1 VLIKRD
7 AGITGL
13 TVVLRILNGDDL
25 DESVDFNDGVFKT
38 AGHTTPTLA
47 CPAIDATNDPGLY
60 GLSGGFNL
68 TSITIP
74 AGVNTL
80 RFHYTITAGGE
91 VGDSYDVIELDDRLV
106 DLVWDEINR
115 GADHNIKDSTGKQQ
129 RQASGGVDTG
139 DVVAAGASTVT
150 LAAGESAIDDFYTHR
165 HIAIVDGLGAG
176 QLRVIDSY
184 VGATKVATV
193 SRPWD
198 TVPDATSDYLL
209 LLSSESTLTPLERTT
224 LRGVFDA
231 THGAGSW
238 LTATGFA
245 VAGDAMALTPAERT
259 TLAGVIDAALVVAN
273 PKPWTTG
280 AGASPAVVAA
290 AVWDEILTGAAHN
303 IVNSAGR
310 RLRQL
315 SEALVVIDDSVVDVT
330 PAAGNFD
337 TGLTAVDDFYNDAV
351 LVFIS
356 GALAGQSKPISDYAQ
371 ANGNMTF
378 DEPFTSAPANG
389 DTFLILTGH
398 VHPISQIEAAV
409 QDALTAQGYTVARA
423 PNLDNLDAAISSVV
437 TAIGALNDITA
448 QDVWDVDLT
457 ATYTDAQYD
466 LAGEAVKFLRQ
477 LGTNRNEIDFVLQT
491 MKLWDDAAAS
501 VIGSWALTDG
511 GGGVIAVL
519 PGAPARRGVF
529 T

>member
-1 VLIKRD
+1 MSFIKADRNQTNVPADVLIKRD

-38 AGHTTPTLA
+38 AGHTTPTTA

-60 GLSGGFNL
+60 GLSGGFDL

-193 SRPWD
+193 AHAAR
-198 TVPDATSDYLL
+198 AHH
-209 LLSSESTLTPLERTT
+209 TPRR
-224 LRGVFDA
+224 LRRYAWCRLVADGHRLRCCRGC
-231 THGAGSW
+231 HGAHSRCGRRH
-238 LTATGFA
+238 LGRAPVGAHHARHVRLLPGRRRLGHHGHRRLDQRRARADPQRARCGRHQDRGDGRA
-245 VAGDAMALTPAERT
+245 VAG
-259 TLAGVIDAALVVAN
+259 
-273 PKPWTTG
+273 
-280 AGASPAVVAA
+280 
-290 AVWDEILTGAAHN
+290 H
-303 IVNSAGR
+303 AGR
-310 RLRQL
+310 
-315 SEALVVIDDSVVDVT
+315 
-330 PAAGNFD
+330 
-337 TGLTAVDDFYNDAV
+337 GLQHCDR
-351 LVFIS
+351 
-356 GALAGQSKPISDYAQ
+356 
-371 ANGNMTF
+371 
-378 DEPFTSAPANG
+378 FT
-389 DTFLILTGH
+389 
-398 VHPISQIEAAV
+398 
-409 QDALTAQGYTVARA
+409 
-423 PNLDNLDAAISSVV
+423 
-437 TAIGALNDITA
+437 
-448 QDVWDVDLT
+448 
-457 ATYTDAQYD
+457 
-466 LAGEAVKFLRQ
+466 
-477 LGTNRNEIDFVLQT
+477 
-491 MKLWDDAAAS
+491 
-501 VIGSWALTDG
+501 
-511 GGGVIAVL
+511 
-519 PGAPARRGVF
+519 
-529 T
+529 